1 MFHGKNGNF
10 LCTMQRFSVIPVG
23 LLYRQFFMS
32 HGKNGNIYFAL
43 YGACVS

>member
-1 MFHGKNGNF
+1 MSHGKNGKNGNF

-32 HGKNGNIYFAL
+32 HGKNGKNGNF
-43 YGACVS
+43 